1 MLNRQYFADH
11 YNDHAIVLSL
21 LEDKELKTSIER
33 ILKKTHDNES
43 MLAILSDT
51 FSKGYAAALSDMGKT
66 IKKDP
71 G

>member
-1 MLNRQYFADH
+1 MLNRQYFAD
-11 YNDHAIVLSL
+11 
-21 LEDKELKTSIER
+21 
-33 ILKKTHDNES
+33 HDNES

-51 FSKGYAAALSDMGKT
+51 FSKGYAAALSDMEKT